1 MTGEFIRHI
10 RFGDGQV
17 KEFAP
22 PHIVIAFHTGDVKT
36 FLYPQSVGKY
46 IRFASAFAQQQAQ
59 ADLEA
64 AEETARAEAVTKQ
77 IAIRGMTKGDGPGRS
92 ERLGDKKKPAS
103 AKRTATRKTK
113 QKED

>member
-36 FLYPQSVGKY
+36 FLYPQSVGKF
-46 IRFASAFAQQQAQ
+46 IRFTSDLAQQRAQ
-59 ADLEA
+59 TDLEK
-64 AEETARAEAVTKQ
+64 AEENARTEAMMKQ
-77 IAIRGMTKGDGPGRS
+77 IERYGITEGDRQSQS
-92 ERLGDKKKPAS
+92 ERLRDKKKPAS
-103 AKRTATRKTK
+103 TKRTATRKK
-113 QKED
+113 KPKED